1 MCGLNLAKL
10 EIEMHVI
17 EINDHSP
24 ESHKGF
30 DVVHFLPVLFMKT
43 IQYQQV

>member
-1 MCGLNLAKL
+1 MYGLNLGKL